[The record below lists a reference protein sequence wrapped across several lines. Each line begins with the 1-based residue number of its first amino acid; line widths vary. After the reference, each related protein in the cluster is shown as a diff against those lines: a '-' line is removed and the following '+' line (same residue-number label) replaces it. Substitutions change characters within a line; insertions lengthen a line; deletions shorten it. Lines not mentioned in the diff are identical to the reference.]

1 MILKPFVCGKT
12 KIFFPSIC
20 SDSPYFTGTV
30 DTTIRQGTDFDLR
43 AGVNAYDGDGM
54 TIPFTVTP
62 SEVEVCQ
69 LGVQSFVYEAEGAKD
84 TRYITVV
91 AVDNPTI
98 TGLTPLTVKAGE
110 EFDPNEGV
118 VATDGNGNTVI
129 PTFKSYPSIF
139 GLTPITVQA
148 GSPFDT
154 LNGVTA
160 QDGEGNPITV
170 YCEEGNPYTPTEGTH
185 TLHYYAVDS
194 DGMRMDAERTV
205 TASYGHFTG
214 VNDTTVTQG
223 TDFDL
228 RSGVKAY
235 DFNGNEIH
243 FSVFPTSEFA
253 PCYVG
258 VQTYIYKAS
267 GIPDK
272 ERNITVTQIAN
283 PTISGLSQL
292 TVDVDEE
299 FDPLSGVTARDGN
312 GNTIPSSDIDVEDG
326 DTPTP
331 TQRYTVTLHAGTGG
345 TVNGGGEYNEGDT
358 ATVTAGLYQY
368 YTFNAWRKG
377 SESGE
382 IVSTSSTYSF
392 TVTEDVSLYA
402 TFTYHAPT
410 TYCNINLSVETD
422 GDASDTSGGTVSG
435 GGQVIEGTSVT
446 VTATPAQYYHFAHWR
461 ENGAIVS
468 SDNPYT
474 FTANSSRSLVARF
487 LQDTSYS
494 ESIGITHN
502 AGESMSSYTI
512 SGPVHSG
519 VNITVHY
526 TYQYD
531 TGDGSAS
538 ASFTQGTSGSK
549 TDSHTGITIS
559 YAGGKTIKVSGGD
572 TGSIT
577 LTSVR
582 VML

>member
-20 SDSPYFTGTV
+20 SDAPYFTGTV

-43 AGVNAYDGDGM
+43 ERVNAYDGDGM

-118 VATDGNGNTVI
+118 VATDGNGNTVV
-129 PTFKSYPSIF
+129 PTFKAYPSIY
-139 GLTPITVQA
+139 GLTDLRVQV
-148 GSPFDT
+148 GNTINT
-154 LNGVTA
+154 LDGVTA
-160 QDGEGNPITV
+160 KDGDGNPITV
-170 YCEEGNPYTPTEGTH
+170 TCAEGSTFTPSSAGEY
-185 TLHYYAVDS
+185 TLHYSATS
-194 DGMRMDAERTV
+194 DGMTTTGERKV
-205 TASYGHFTG
+205 TAGVGYFTG
-214 VNDTTVTQG
+214 VNDATVTQG
-223 TDFDL
+223 TGFNL
-228 RSGVKAY
+228 TSGVKAY

-258 VQTYIYKAS
+258 VQTYIYQAS
-267 GIPDK
+267 GVPDK
-272 ERNITVTQIAN
+272 ERKITVTQIAN

-312 GNTIPSSDIDVEDG
+312 GNTIPSSDIDVDDG
-326 DTPTP
+326 STPTP

-345 TVNGGGEYNEGDT
+345 TVSGGGEYNEGDT

-368 YTFNAWRKG
+368 YTFNNWRKG

-410 TYCNINLSVETD
+410 AYCSINLSVETD

-435 GGQVIEGTSVT
+435 GGQVREGTSVT

-474 FTANSSRSLVARF
+474 FTAYSSRSLVARF

-502 AGESMSSYTI
+502 AGESITSYTI

-538 ASFTQGTSGSK
+538 ASFTQGSSGSK
-549 TDSHTGITIS
+549 TESHTGITIS
-559 YAGGKTIKVSGGD
+559 YAGGKAIKVSGGD